1 MADAEEVEET
11 HNQTIQVDAPGAM
24 HQDGPGGSGN
34 LEKLEEATRTK
45 AAELYQKDRCIRDAQ
60 KKQQHSE
67 MQMKD
72 QIVLGQMTSPDA
84 NEKSPLPSKPPG
96 QASAAASAPGAV
108 AVGGSGETAA
118 TREAELYQKDQDI
131 HDSYKK
137 QQQLKL
143 APEPPS
149 TDREQKMQ
157 AKNRLILDQS
167 ATSTGT
173 DTNNEGSVPPSSQ
186 PPDEENSPATEPSDS
201 EIPGAFAVPGI
212 GADDPPVSVEL
223 PAPEPEP
230 NHLVN
235 NEAPPAA
242 EQEPNEPVAIPVEE
256 NEDLEAATPVDLE
269 QKASRGSSRRDQDM
283 QFCIGGLGALVL
295 LLLSL
300 CLWLWSENSKQ
311 EGIDQPTTTPNT
323 TAAPM
328 ANISGSE
335 VDQPEEPV
343 SLSPGGDL
351 LNLLPEYTQA
361 RIQTG
366 STNPQT
372 KAYDWLLADPQFLN
386 YSDSRLLQRYAMAAL
401 GYAIELEGMRD
412 DWLDHDYHE
421 CDWEQDAAPRN
432 FILKSNCN
440 LEEEIQRLWF
450 YDDQQGSLPPELGLL
465 TTVINVG
472 MQNGKLKGVLP
483 SQIGHLTD
491 LEILSIHT
499 NGISGSLPTELGLCR
514 QLIDI
519 RIHQNL
525 LVGPLPSEMG
535 MMSRLRYF
543 WGLDNMF
550 TGPLPSEIG
559 QMQELMGMEI
569 FANNFN
575 GTIPTELGKLVNLG
589 EFTADENQLSGPIPS
604 EFGEM
609 SHLALFFIQGNRLSG
624 AIPSE
629 VGRMESVYRFYC
641 YANELSG
648 SLPTELGLM
657 SRMEIALLHDNQ
669 LTGLIPSELGG
680 WTRLWA
686 TYLNFNIHTGVI
698 PHEWGDALTLK
709 YDNSTDRNVFSGP
722 LPTELGLLSSLH
734 YFWLPNGNLEG
745 TIPSQFGMMSALSA
759 MSLANNSQLGGNIP
773 VELLALQNVSLVHLN
788 VSGTN
793 VIGA

>member
-1 MADAEEVEET
+1 MTKTDEE
-11 HNQTIQVDAPGAM
+11 
-24 HQDGPGGSGN
+24 
-34 LEKLEEATRTK
+34 
-45 AAELYQKDRCIRDAQ
+45 
-60 KKQQHSE
+60 
-67 MQMKD
+67 
-72 QIVLGQMTSPDA
+72 LGWPEGKTA
-84 NEKSPLPSKPPG
+84 NELD
-96 QASAAASAPGAV
+96 ADDDIA
-108 AVGGSGETAA
+108 
-118 TREAELYQKDQDI
+118 EAEAN
-131 HDSYKK
+131 HG
-137 QQQLKL
+137 L
-143 APEPPS
+143 AGTSVGAIPS
-149 TDREQKMQ
+149 TDSANVLGDRKTKRVPTDHHMETMVVGQQQVGAIPSTSGPNALGGRKM
-157 AKNRLILDQS
+157 KRCP
-167 ATSTGT
+167 T
-173 DTNNEGSVPPSSQ
+173 DSRPTTTPQGSVQ
-186 PPDEENSPATEPSDS
+186 AEQQDGEDEQRV
-201 EIPGAFAVPGI
+201 GAVPILGI
-212 GADDPPVSVEL
+212 GADEPAPVEP
-223 PAPEPEP
+223 PAPEPNLVNTEAPSAAEEEANDPVPSTNGPRPGIGGESTPVEPPAPEP
-230 NHLVN
+230 NWLMN
-235 NEAPPAA
+235 TEAPPVA
-242 EQEPNEPVAIPVEE
+242 EEESNEPVAIPVEDHG
-256 NEDLEAATPVDLE
+256 DLEAATPVDLE
-269 QKASRGSSRRDQDM
+269 QKAHRGSSRRDRDM
-283 QFCIGGLGALVL
+283 QLCIGGLGVLVL

-300 CLWLWSENSKQ
+300 CLWLWSQNSKQ
-311 EGIDQPTTTPNT
+311 DGIDQPTTAPNT
-323 TAAPM
+323 TEAPM
-328 ANISGSE
+328 ANISASN
-335 VDQPEEPV
+335 VNDPV

-351 LNLLPEYTQA
+351 LGLLPEYTQA
-361 RIQTG
+361 RIQRG

-386 YSDSRLLQRYAMAAL
+386 YSDSRLLQRYAMAVL
-401 GYAIELEGMRD
+401 GYSAELEGIRH

-472 MQNGKLKGVLP
+472 MQNGKLTGVLP
-483 SQIGHLTD
+483 SQIGQLRD

-499 NGISGSLPTELGLCR
+499 NGISGSLPTELGLCQ
-514 QLIDI
+514 QLLDL

-525 LVGPLPSEMG
+525 LGGPLPSEMG

-550 TGPLPSEIG
+550 TGPLPSELG
-559 QMQELMGMEI
+559 QMQELMGMEL

-589 EFTADENQLSGPIPS
+589 EFTADENQFSGPIPS
-604 EFGEM
+604 EFGEL

-629 VGRMESVYRFYC
+629 LGRMSSVYRFYC

-648 SLPTELGLM
+648 SLPTELGTKESVMVCVWLLDRSSSLFTIKSFAPTGLM

-669 LTGLIPSELGG
+669 LTGSIPSELGG

-686 TYLNFNIHTGVI
+686 TYLNFNIQTGVI

-709 YDNSTDRNVFSGP
+709 YDNGTDRNVFGGA
-722 LPTELGLLSSLH
+722 LPSELGLLSSLH

-759 MSLANNSQLGGNIP
+759 MSLANNSQLGGSVP
-773 VELLALQNVSLVHLN
+773 AELLALRNVSLVHLN

-793 VIGA
+793 VIRA